1 MKIIVTGANGLVG
14 SAIVKQFL
22 AAGYQVKALCRATS
36 DLSLLED
43 VRANIELVEG
53 DVLDVLSL
61 EKAFEGIDYVVHA
74 AAVVS
79 FAPKDRQQLYKVNVE
94 GTANVVNACLGMA
107 SLKKLCFVSSIAA
120 LGRPSTTTN
129 PTALYE
135 IDENQKWEDSPL
147 NSHYA
152 KSKYQ
157 AECEVWRGEAEGL
170 PIVIINPSIVLGE
183 GHWHRSSTQ
192 LFHYVYKG
200 SPFYTDGFLNYVD
213 IKDLARAVEELTV
226 SQIQSERYILSANSI
241 SYKEFFDKIAFYF
254 NKKGPSVRLPK
265 PLIEILWRIES
276 LRAMLTGA
284 SPLITKETAK
294 TARTRFHYKSD
305 KIKKTLNFEFSAI
318 DTTIERVCNYLKS

>member
-1 MKIIVTGANGLVG
+1 MKILVTGANGLVG

-22 AAGYQVKALCRATS
+22 EAGHQVKALCRATS
-36 DLSLLED
+36 DLLLLED

-94 GTANVVNACLGMA
+94 GTANVVNACLQTPT
-107 SLKKLCFVSSIAA
+107 LKKLCFVSSIAA
-120 LGRPSTTTN
+120 LGRPSITTN

-170 PIVIINPSIVLGE
+170 PVVIVNPSIILGE
-183 GHWHRSSTQ
+183 GNWQKSSTQ
-192 LFHYVYKG
+192 LFHYVFKG

-213 IKDLARAVEELTV
+213 INDVTKAIYELTL
-226 SQIQSERYILSANSI
+226 SDITSERYIVSTHSI

-254 NKKGPSVRLPK
+254 QKKGPSVRLPK
-265 PLIEILWRIES
+265 LLIEVFWRIES

-305 KIKKTLNFEFSAI
+305 KLRKTLNFEFSAI
-318 DTTIERVCNYLKS
+318 DTTVERVCNYLKS